1 MPTYCSCTNWR
12 VLRSA
17 SEAFGPENAFHIQ
30 LLTEDPF
37 PQCSKLYYVLA
48 YRKDSI
54 LWPRVLQLRHTP
66 GDPVCFLSM

>member
-17 SEAFGPENAFHIQ
+17 SEAFGPENAPHIQ
-30 LLTEDPF
+30 LLTGDPF

-48 YRKDSI
+48 YRKHSKRFCGLAFCNCDI
-54 LWPRVLQLRHTP
+54 RQAIQYV
-66 GDPVCFLSM
+66 F